1 MSQIIRH
8 YQTSFVVDN
17 DKQTAANK
25 LYQAQRVIGEWVKDH
40 ERRRFARLKRDK
52 TSSFLIDGNFTHR
65 AYYKSKFSWC
75 KTDYCL
81 DEDSTAWAIQ

>member
-25 LYQAQRVIGEWVKDH
+25 LYQAQRVIGEWVKAH
-40 ERRRFARLKRDK
+40 ERERFARLKRDK
-52 TSSFLIDGNFTHR
+52 TSSFLIDGNFG
-65 AYYKSKFSWC
+65 F
-75 KTDYCL
+75 
-81 DEDSTAWAIQ
+81 Q